1 MMNPIYER
9 WRNQLI
15 LARRR
20 AHLKL
25 VAELQQGARD
35 PREDENEDEDE
46 DEKVG
51 IFIFILLL
59 YVFHL

>member
-1 MMNPIYER
+1 MNPIYER
-9 WRNQLI
+9 WRNQQI

-20 AHLKL
+20 AHL